1 MINPGLNA
9 PKKLYGEHM
18 TLTAQDACKMNR
30 EVCALAP
37 IVPVL
42 VVKNASTARE
52 LAEAL
57 VAGGLPALEVT
68 LRTPA
73 ALDAIRAMSEVP
85 GGVVGA
91 GTLITPE
98 DVKAAKAAGA
108 KFGVSPGA
116 TDRLIRAC
124 EEEGLPL
131 LAGAATATEAMAMLE
146 KGYDLLKFFP
156 AEASGGA
163 PAIKAIG
170 APLPQIDFCPT
181 GGVSLLNAMD
191 YLSLPNVICAGG
203 SWVAPAGMVASGD
216 WAGIESLARE
226 ASRLGRE

>member
-1 MINPGLNA
+1 
-9 PKKLYGEHM
+9 M
-18 TLTAQDACKMNR
+18 TR

-42 VVKNASTARE
+42 VVHNASTARN

-73 ALDAIRAMSEVP
+73 ALEAIRAMSEVA

-91 GTLITPE
+91 GTLITPA

-116 TDRLIRAC
+116 TDSLIQAC
-124 EEEGLPL
+124 EDEGLPL
-131 LAGAATATEAMAMLE
+131 LAGAATATEAMRMLE

-163 PAIKAIG
+163 PALKAIG
-170 APLPQIDFCPT
+170 APLPQIEFCPT
-181 GGVSLLNAMD
+181 GGVNLANARD

-203 SWVAPAGMVASGD
+203 SWVAPADMVNTED
-216 WAGIESLARE
+216 WAGIETLARE
-226 ASRLGRE
+226 ASRLGRT